1 MSYKVGITDCEMQL
15 WRRMENGDIKALL
28 LLLHSESTCYKLDP
42 NNHVS
47 VLDFRLDVTTVD
59 GKDDL
64 LFVDSKAT
72 YRNNKLCFQLTKSI
86 YGDGSVTQTS
96 VFLYG
101 MGHKAGLVVLQ
112 RHYNGSAQ
120 DENPC
125 AVTLTHYHATSP
137 GINDYSKSKADFG
150 LSVIARIVPSK
161 GNVVIDVEGPKQH
174 PSSALFYLFDQV
186 RSTGVWNPSMCPH
199 CAAQDPRPRSR
210 DSVVPVARPHA
221 RLFANEGRFAGT
233 GNGGKI
239 RCRNFNVY

>member
-1 MSYKVGITDCEMQL
+1 
-15 WRRMENGDIKALL
+15 MENGDIKALL

-112 RHYNGSAQ
+112 RHYNGTLPILTLIYYSLFT
-120 DENPC
+120 EN
-125 AVTLTHYHATSP
+125 
-137 GINDYSKSKADFG
+137 
-150 LSVIARIVPSK
+150 
-161 GNVVIDVEGPKQH
+161 
-174 PSSALFYLFDQV
+174 
-186 RSTGVWNPSMCPH
+186 STIIKTPSMYNMSH
-199 CAAQDPRPRSR
+199 
-210 DSVVPVARPHA
+210 
-221 RLFANEGRFAGT
+221 
-233 GNGGKI
+233 
-239 RCRNFNVY
+239 Y